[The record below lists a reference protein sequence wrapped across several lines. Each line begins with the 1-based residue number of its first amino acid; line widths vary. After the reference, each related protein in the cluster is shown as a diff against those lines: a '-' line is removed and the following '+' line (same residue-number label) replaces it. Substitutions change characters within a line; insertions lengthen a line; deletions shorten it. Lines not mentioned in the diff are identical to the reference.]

1 MSRFRWIP
9 RTFYIGS
16 DRHRDGRGTMAL
28 TRDAQ
33 ETIKARANA
42 DPEFRRALVE
52 EAAECMR
59 TGDAETAKA
68 LMKRLR
74 PSRSSG

>member
-1 MSRFRWIP
+1 MRRGRRKVRRHLQKWIGIETVEA
-9 RTFYIGS
+9 RV
-16 DRHRDGRGTMAL
+16 AL

-33 ETIKARANA
+33 ETIKSRADT

-52 EAAECMR
+52 EATECLR

-68 LMKRLR
+68 VMGRLR
-74 PSRSSG
+74 PSRSSQ

>member
-1 MSRFRWIP
+1 
-9 RTFYIGS
+9 
-16 DRHRDGRGTMAL
+16 MAL